1 MEFDMKD
8 KRELLKTG
16 VFGVTDE
23 GEKFVVAGDTLVYQD
38 GSFDELFSLDKDLCF
53 ISGRKIEKLV
63 KCKGY
68 GALQGTIDGSTSR
81 PIIYDREKETPI
93 EMTIAEIEAKLGI
106 KNLKIV
112 KEGK

>member
-1 MEFDMKD
+1 MKD

-16 VFGVTDE
+16 VFGVMDN
-23 GEKFVVAGDTLVYQD
+23 GDKFVVINGYIVYLD
-38 GSFDELFSLDKDLCF
+38 GGFDVVKSCDEDLNY
-53 ISGRKIEKLV
+53 SNYKIEKLV
-63 KCKGY
+63 ECHSFRQ
-68 GALQGTIDGSTSR
+68 LQGAIDGGNYN
-81 PIIYDREKETPI
+81 IIYDRKTKNASV